1 MKLFKSIKEFIDL
14 FKIIFNMTLSAHKN
28 NKNLIIAP
36 VNDINYE
43 TVNKSDWYKIC
54 RLVSLLYMNR
64 QKLIINYIGTKV
76 DNFYGANQF
85 TADVCFITQSPDCIQ
100 NLNKLF
106 MAINNDK
113 I

>member
-1 MKLFKSIKEFIDL
+1 MKLFNSFKEFIKL
-14 FKIIFNMTLSAHKN
+14 FKIIFDMTLLAHKN
-28 NKNLIIAP
+28 NKKLIIAP
-36 VNDINYE
+36 VNDIEYD
-43 TVNKSDWYKIC
+43 VINKPDWYKIC
-54 RLVSLLYMNR
+54 KLVSLLYMNR
-64 QKLIINYIGTKV
+64 QKLVINYIGTKV

-106 MAINNDK
+106 IAINNDK